1 MNSIF
6 LLFPGEDLRKLFD
19 GVDENDREKI
29 QDAMNALNATD
40 NSRGRR
46 GIVVQVKNIDTCPQL
61 ALLRYGDDY
70 QLKYGVYIFVRP
82 AITLV
87 RYMNKRFNFS
97 GSTCLNF
104 AMRASVPIEKY
115 KDDNFF

>member
-1 MNSIF
+1 
-6 LLFPGEDLRKLFD
+6 
-19 GVDENDREKI
+19 
-29 QDAMNALNATD
+29 MNALNSID
-40 NSRGRR
+40 NSRRRR

-61 ALLRYGDDY
+61 ALLRFSDDY
-70 QLKYGVYIFVRP
+70 QLKYGVYISVRP

-97 GSTCLNF
+97 GSECLNF
-104 AMRASVPIEKY
+104 AMRAPTPIEKY